1 MHPNLLHA
9 LLSTAR
15 ISSLLSSI
23 NALSNSSKNSN
34 TNPKVK
40 TMEKEKIGIR
50 SPTCNILG
58 VGGCVGTP
66 GWGLGQMTNGSIIH
80 TNLHKPN
87 NKLVNA

>member
-58 VGGCVGTP
+58 VGGVCWNSGMGTR
-66 GWGLGQMTNGSIIH
+66 TNDKWVNYS
-80 TNLHKPN
+80 HKPTQT
-87 NKLVNA
+87 KQQVG